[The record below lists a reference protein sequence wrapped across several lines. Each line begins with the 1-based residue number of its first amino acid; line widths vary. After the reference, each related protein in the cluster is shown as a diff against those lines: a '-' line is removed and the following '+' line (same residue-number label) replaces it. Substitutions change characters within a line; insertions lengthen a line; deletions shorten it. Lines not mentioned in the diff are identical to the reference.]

1 MLFQILVVI
10 GIAQASQRDCATIV
24 SYKDFYFCSLEKHPK
39 YEISRLKVTEGEA
52 AVEKASQWQ
61 NPEVSLKSTG
71 GDKAGEKVGATE
83 LETTISVSQLWLR
96 SSKKDIAEAEK
107 KIANIESQES
117 LLNAQKELIKD
128 LYRLRQLNTELELVN
143 ETLTTFET
151 IRKQYRGKLARGPEQ
166 EITLN
171 LVELATSDYELK
183 KNHLAT
189 EKSEISAKIKALWGQ
204 NFEIKK
210 EFLPPI
216 KEKWPEP
223 SSISAMKNSF
233 EVQKLSLENE
243 KARAEKDLVQR
254 ESWPSLDMGGII
266 NRTTEGPTQYMN
278 YGVSAKMSF
287 PLVSLNG
294 GARKLANT
302 RALQARLMSDW
313 ALRKAENDKEILIQ
327 KYKSSV
333 DSLKKSSNQEE
344 IKRKHQKID
353 ALFRQGLASGGLV
366 IEAHRQITE
375 YTESQNEHENSA
387 IEAFLEIKTLSGENF
402 EEILQ

>member
-1 MLFQILVVI
+1 MSL
-10 GIAQASQRDCATIV
+10 AQAGQRDCTTV
-24 SYKDFYFCSLEKHPK
+24 DSYKDFYFCSLERHPK
-39 YEISRLKVTEGEA
+39 YEISKLKVTEGEA

-71 GDKAGEKVGATE
+71 GDKAGEKVGETE
-83 LETTISVSQLWLR
+83 LEATISVSQLWVR
-96 SSKKDIAEAEK
+96 GSRKDIAEAEK

-143 ETLTTFET
+143 ETLATFDT

-189 EKSEISAKIKALWGQ
+189 EKSEISAKIKALWSQ
-204 NFEIKK
+204 TFEIKK
-210 EFLPPI
+210 EFLPPL

-223 SSISAMKNSF
+223 SNISAMKNSF

-243 KARAEKDLVQR
+243 KAMAEKDLVQR
-254 ESWPSLDMGGII
+254 ESWPSLDMGGIV

-294 GARKLANT
+294 GARKLADT
-302 RALQARLMSDW
+302 KALQARLMSDW
-313 ALRKAENDKEILIQ
+313 ASKKAENDKEILLQ

-344 IKRKHQKID
+344 IKKKHQKID